1 MFAGVILVLYFV
13 NLVQLGTGEFCSA
26 DFNTWKLEGFIR
38 FNSSKDGGC
47 ECCELFLQWK
57 KGVIV

>member
-26 DFNTWKLEGFIR
+26 HFNTWKLEGFVR

-47 ECCELFLQWK
+47 YCCELFLQ
-57 KGVIV
+57 